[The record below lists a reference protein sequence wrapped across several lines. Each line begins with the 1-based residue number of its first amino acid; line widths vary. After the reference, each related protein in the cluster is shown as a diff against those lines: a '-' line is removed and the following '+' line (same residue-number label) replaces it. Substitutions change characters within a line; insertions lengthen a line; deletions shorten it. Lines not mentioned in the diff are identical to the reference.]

1 MVFLMNKNRNE
12 SLVRRAVILAALA
25 AFALLLVVPGAANP
39 PGNVVMNYDQMTDKF
54 TVTITHPVDD
64 TAKHYINKVQVKHNG
79 RVISDPDYK
88 SQPTKDTFTYDYT
101 ISALPGDTF
110 RVYITCNQGGSIEK
124 TYDIMAPVTAT
135 ANQAAP
141 AAPAEAAAPVPPT
154 QKSPAGILPLFGAA
168 AAALLLRKI

>member
-1 MVFLMNKNRNE
+1 MNDNRSR

-25 AFALLLVVPGAANP
+25 AFALLLAVPGAANP

-64 TAKHYINKVQVKHNG
+64 PAKHYINKVQVKYNG

-101 ISALPGDTF
+101 VSALPGDTF
-110 RVYITCNQGGSIEK
+110 WVYITCNQGGSVEK
-124 TYDIMAPVTAT
+124 QYDIPVPVTT
-135 ANQAAP
+135 IANVVAP
-141 AAPAEAAAPVPPT
+141 AAPAEAPAPVPPT

-168 AAALLLRKI
+168 AAVLLLRKI